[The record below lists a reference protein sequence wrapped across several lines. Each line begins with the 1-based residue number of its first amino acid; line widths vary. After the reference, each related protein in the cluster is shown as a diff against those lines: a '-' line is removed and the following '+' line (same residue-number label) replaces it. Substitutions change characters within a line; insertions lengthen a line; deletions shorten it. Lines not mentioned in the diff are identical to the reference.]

1 MRFLPSRSQ
10 ESGRAQNRGAVQ
22 LFSGLVLILL
32 LCLPAFSQGNF
43 GRILGTI
50 TDQSGAVIPDATV
63 TVTDTQ
69 RGVTRALTT
78 DAAGEYDAPSLTPG
92 TYDVRVEA
100 KGFKTTEH
108 PGIYVGV
115 GKEVRF
121 DLTPHPG
128 EEQQTVTVTAAAP
141 MVETTNATLGGSIEN
156 KDINDMPL
164 N

>member
-69 RGVTRALTT
+69 RGVTRTLTT
-78 DAAGEYDAPSLTPG
+78 DAAGEYDAPSLTPA
-92 TYDVRVEA
+92 TMTSALRQ
-100 KGFKTTEH
+100 K
-108 PGIYVGV
+108 
-115 GKEVRF
+115 
-121 DLTPHPG
+121 DLGRP
-128 EEQQTVTVTAAAP
+128 
-141 MVETTNATLGGSIEN
+141 SIQAF
-156 KDINDMPL
+156 M
-164 N
+164 